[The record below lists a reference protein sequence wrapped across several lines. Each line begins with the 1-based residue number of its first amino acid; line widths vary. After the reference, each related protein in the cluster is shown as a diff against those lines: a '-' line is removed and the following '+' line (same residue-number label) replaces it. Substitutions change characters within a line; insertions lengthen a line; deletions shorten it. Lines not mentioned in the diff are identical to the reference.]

1 MTRNQLTGRK
11 AIRQQEIRR
20 EQPQLK
26 PSPTE
31 RDETTSVVAF
41 CSFGPPSQLALS
53 KFCGVSM
60 SGLSTVHAVVLGL
73 VEGVTEFLPISST
86 GHLIVAERLLKLPS
100 SEALDAY
107 TVIIQIGA
115 IAAVVGLYWQR
126 MVSLLQGLLGRSPEG
141 RRLLLALIVAFLPA
155 GIVGAALSKK
165 IDAHLLNPRTVV
177 VAWIVGGAILLKVA
191 PLLHGYGRPRGTK
204 LEALTA
210 RQAGIIGE
218 AQILA
223 LIPGTSRS
231 LVTIIAAVLVG
242 LSLAAAVEFSF
253 LLGLVTL
260 TAATVFKLV
269 KKWGRVHRLRG
280 SCPHGWD
287 RRGRDLGV
295 HRGAHI
301 RSVLEDPQPGWF
313 RLVSH
318 RNRIGNNHVSRNQNH
333 PKLRVM
339 SGAVQVLSNITTLFG
354 HDTVTKNREFV
365 QMVSE

>member
-1 MTRNQLTGRK
+1 
-11 AIRQQEIRR
+11 
-20 EQPQLK
+20 
-26 PSPTE
+26 
-31 RDETTSVVAF
+31 
-41 CSFGPPSQLALS
+41 
-53 KFCGVSM
+53 M
-60 SGLSTVHAVVLGL
+60 SGLSMVHAVVLGL

-86 GHLIVAERLLKLPS
+86 GHLIVAERLMKLPG

-115 IAAVVGLYWQR
+115 IAAVIGLYWQR
-126 MVSLLQGLLGRSPEG
+126 MVSLLQGLLGRSQEG

-191 PLLHGYGRPRGTK
+191 PLLHGSGRPRGPK
-204 LEALTA
+204 LEARTA

-253 LLGLVTL
+253 LLGLMTL
-260 TAATVFKLV
+260 TAVTVFKLV
-269 KKWGRVHRLRG
+269 KNGGAVFTDYGVAAPMVGIVVAGTSAFIAVRTFVAFLKTRNLAGF
-280 SCPHGWD
+280 GWY
-287 RRGRDLGV
+287 
-295 HRGAHI
+295 
-301 RSVLEDPQPGWF
+301 
-313 RLVSH
+313 
-318 RNRIGNNHVSRNQNH
+318 RIGIA
-333 PKLRVM
+333 LATIM
-339 SGAVQVLSNITTLFG
+339 FLA
-354 HDTVTKNREFV
+354 TKTIPN
-365 QMVSE
+365 